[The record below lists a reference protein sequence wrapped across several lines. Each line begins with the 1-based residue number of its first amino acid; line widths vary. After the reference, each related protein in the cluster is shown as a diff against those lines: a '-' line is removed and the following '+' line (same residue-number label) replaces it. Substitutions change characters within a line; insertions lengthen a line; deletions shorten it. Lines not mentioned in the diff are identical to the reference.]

1 MPKKITKTNKEVKST
16 EEKNDLSINVYNVDG
31 KEVKTVKLPKE
42 IFAVKVNPKILAQ
55 YVRVYL
61 INQRQGNASTKTR
74 GEVTGSTRKIY
85 RQKGTG
91 KARHGDI
98 KAPIFIG
105 GGIVGGPK
113 PRNFHAKLN
122 KRLKKLALFGALS
135 QKNNDKQIIG
145 LVNEAEKIEPKTKII
160 VKLLKAL
167 KISAEK
173 ILFILPKL
181 EKNNLIFALRNLPNA
196 SAVLS
201 ENINAYQILKA
212 KKIIFLETALTNLE
226 KHFLKN
232 EN

>member
-1 MPKKITKTNKEVKST
+1 MTKKITKTKKEVKST
-16 EEKNDLSINVYNVDG
+16 EEKNNLSIDVYDING
-31 KEVKTVKLPKE
+31 KEVRTIPLPKE

-98 KAPIFIG
+98 KAPVFIG

-113 PRNFHAKLN
+113 PRNFQAKLS
-122 KRLKKLALFGALS
+122 KHSKKLALFGALS

-160 VKLLKAL
+160 AKLLKAL
-167 KISAEK
+167 KISEEK

-181 EKNNLIFALRNLPNA
+181 EKNSLFFALRNLPNA

-212 KKIIFLETALTNLE
+212 KKIIFLEAALTSLE